1 MITAKVDRSLF
12 EKQLLL
18 SLMSDNSSECTVYG
32 TPWYSQQKSKLDFRH
47 VKCAQYFKDL
57 TLSVKSNEV
66 VGLISSDSSLP
77 AWFFSLLSGKLRVA
91 SGIVCINDTPIHP
104 LHIFRLM
111 HRGVALI
118 PEANAVLDTLSFQE
132 NITLLYEEKT
142 SNLGFI
148 KTSQVRFAFHSL
160 EKEHLDQ
167 FFPSLKNIKRHTLSA
182 FQYKAMSIY
191 RHLLCVPDVMIY
203 FNPTQY
209 TDREA
214 SNKLFQIIRENITPE
229 SAALVVSSNI
239 NELLSICDVIHFFNY
254 GQIIKTFDVHTV
266 NPQDIR
272 KEYQT
277 LFNKEK

>member
-1 MITAKVDRSLF
+1 
-12 EKQLLL
+12 
-18 SLMSDNSSECTVYG
+18 
-32 TPWYSQQKSKLDFRH
+32 
-47 VKCAQYFKDL
+47 
-57 TLSVKSNEV
+57 
-66 VGLISSDSSLP
+66 
-77 AWFFSLLSGKLRVA
+77 
-91 SGIVCINDTPIHP
+91 
-104 LHIFRLM
+104 
-111 HRGVALI
+111 
-118 PEANAVLDTLSFQE
+118 
-132 NITLLYEEKT
+132 
-142 SNLGFI
+142 
-148 KTSQVRFAFHSL
+148 
-160 EKEHLDQ
+160 
-167 FFPSLKNIKRHTLSA
+167 
-182 FQYKAMSIY
+182 
-191 RHLLCVPDVMIY
+191 MIY